1 MKCAAMQKKK
11 PNMSVEERRVLRQL
25 TERYRALRRK
35 MGHEEAMEQLRKEAE
50 SANESSNENTTD
62 K

>member
-11 PNMSVEERRVLRQL
+11 SNMSVEERRVYRQL
-25 TERYRALRRK
+25 TDRYTALRQR
-35 MGHEEAMEQLRKEAE
+35 MGHKEAMEQLRKEFGTT
-50 SANESSNENTTD
+50 NESSNENITD

>member
-25 TERYRALRRK
+25 TERYRALRRS

-50 SANESSNENTTD
+50 SANESSNENITD

>member
-25 TERYRALRRK
+25 TDRYMALRQR
-35 MGHEEAMEQLRKEAE
+35 MGHKEAMEQLRKEAE